1 MMMGG
6 TGPNIGITNLMPRQL
21 ADMSM
26 HMLAPKRQV
35 VVDMVMVQLISAIL
49 IFSGILI
56 FKNSA
61 ISQME
66 MSIYMIGIFIS
77 FILLTQIYQ
86 RITRVHSK

>member
-1 MMMGG
+1 MGG
-6 TGPNIGITNLMPRQL
+6 IVPRQI

-49 IFSGILI
+49 IFMGILT
-56 FKNSA
+56 FKNA
-61 ISQME
+61 ELSQSE
-66 MSIYMIGIFIS
+66 LSIYLIGIFIS

-86 RITRVHSK
+86 RITRAYPK